1 MPYQLLNY
9 HVFSERVLLPV
20 DRLIIYKCR
29 LLITFAQQIGRG
41 LSGLIWFQ
49 TI

>member
-1 MPYQLLNY
+1 MPYQLFNY

-29 LLITFAQQIGRG
+29 LLITFANR
-41 LSGLIWFQ
+41 LDAVCRA
-49 TI
+49 